1 MDEGEAASKQLHFC
15 WMDGLFSSFG
25 LSPSYQLGGAEVL
38 DICRWGPPLGMRF
51 KARPPGE
58 VFQGLIW
65 PLKLGGGLGHSPL
78 IYLLAPQIKS
88 KKGRALKPLLS

>member
-1 MDEGEAASKQLHFC
+1 VISQTGEVIEMDEGEAA
-15 WMDGLFSSFG
+15 
-25 LSPSYQLGGAEVL
+25 
-38 DICRWGPPLGMRF
+38 RGMRF